1 MRVKSCF
8 LCNVELLFNSLG
20 SLDMITIDI
29 FPWNE
34 NFNTNLPTVD
44 AQHRKLVTLLNAL
57 ASHFAYP
64 GDGIRLEK
72 VFDELV
78 DYTIYHFAHEES
90 VWHEFLGG
98 DVLEQ
103 SHQQVHQEFID
114 EVRHLKAALGTT
126 DEQALTEKALGFLA
140 RWLASHILETDRY
153 MAYAVLAVQSGLSR
167 DEAKLQATEQMG
179 GATRVLIDII
189 LSIYSTLSSNT
200 LRLMRELS
208 EHQRAEDSLQQ
219 ARQSLL
225 QYQQHLEQLV
235 VERTAALNQAKESA
249 EAASQAKSVFLAN
262 MSHEL
267 RTPMNAIMGM
277 TAMALRRAEDV
288 TLRSQLLKVEQA
300 SQHLLRVINDI
311 LDISKIEAGHLVLEK
326 TAFDLSSVFSS
337 LHTLIED
344 RITAHGL
351 AYRLDLPAALAHC
364 TLLGDPLRLGQV
376 LLNLTGNALKFTH
389 RGEVSVLVREML
401 SDEKII
407 RLAFTVA
414 DTGIGIAKEAQGRLF
429 TAFEQADNSMTR
441 KYGGTGL
448 GLAISK
454 RLVNLMGGEISV
466 SSTPGVGSAF
476 YFTVCFER
484 GVAALPEE
492 EGQNMTEAEQCLMR
506 DYGGAR
512 VLLAEDEPVNQEI
525 TVCLLNDVGLV
536 VDLAEDGCQA
546 LLLAQENRYDLI
558 LMDMQMPNM
567 NGIDATLAIR
577 ADSLN
582 RDTPIVAMTANA
594 FDGDR
599 KRCFEAGMN
608 DYLSK
613 PVSPDLLFERVLA
626 ALNLRSTRPEA

>member
-1 MRVKSCF
+1 
-8 LCNVELLFNSLG
+8 
-20 SLDMITIDI
+20 MITIDI
-29 FPWNE
+29 FPWND
-34 NFNTNLPTVD
+34 NFNTGLPTLD
-44 AQHRKLVTLLNAL
+44 AQHRKLVDLLNSL
-57 ASHFAYP
+57 ASHVAFP
-64 GDGIRLEK
+64 GDGTRLER

-78 DYTIYHFAHEES
+78 DYTVQHFAHEEGLWQQF
-90 VWHEFLGG
+90 VGG
-98 DVLEQ
+98 DTLEV
-103 SHQQVHQEFID
+103 SHQRVHQDFVD
-114 EVRHLKAALGTT
+114 EVVYLKAALGTT
-126 DEQALTEKALGFLA
+126 DEQALTEKTLGFLA
-140 RWLASHILETDRY
+140 RWLASHILETDRH
-153 MAYAVLAVQSGLSR
+153 MAYTVLAVQSGMSL
-167 DEAKLQATEQMG
+167 DEAKRQAAEQMG

-225 QYQQHLEQLV
+225 RHQQHLEKLV
-235 VERTAALNQAKESA
+235 DERTAALNQAKEAA
-249 EAASQAKSVFLAN
+249 EAASRAKSAFLAN

-288 TLRSQLLKVEQA
+288 TLRDHLLKVEQA

-326 TAFDLSSVFSS
+326 TSFNLSSVFAS
-337 LHTLIED
+337 LHTLIEE

-351 AYRLDLPAALAHC
+351 AYRLDLPAELAHRP
-364 TLLGDPLRLGQV
+364 LLGDPLRFAQV
-376 LLNLTGNALKFTH
+376 LLNLTGNAIKFTH
-389 RGEVSVLVREML
+389 RGEVKVSVREQY
-401 SDEKII
+401 SDEKTIH
-407 RLAFTVA
+407 LQLMVA

-454 RLVNLMGGEISV
+454 RLVNLMGGDISV
-466 SSTPGVGSAF
+466 SSAPGVGSEF
-476 YFTVCFER
+476 CFTVCFEQ
-484 GVAALPEE
+484 GAAALPAG
-492 EGQNMTEAEQCLMR
+492 EGQNMTAAEQCLMR
-506 DYGGAR
+506 DHAGTR

-525 TVCLLNDVGLV
+525 TVCLLNEVGLV
-536 VDLAEDGCQA
+536 VDLAEDGRQA
-546 LLLAQENRYDLI
+546 LLLAQSNPYSLI

-567 NGIDATLAIR
+567 NGIDATRAIR

-582 RDTPIVAMTANA
+582 RDTPIIAMTANA
-594 FDGDR
+594 FDDDR
-599 KRCFEAGMN
+599 KRCLEAGMN